1 MLIAPALVFA
11 SVTLAET
18 PAQKT
23 FAVLKTLKGTWGMTD
38 GKETAKIIY
47 KITGAGS
54 TIIETQM
61 PGTSME
67 MVSVYHLDGPNKLV
81 LTHYCAAQNQPTLNL
96 LPGATA
102 KTFNFDFVSGSNMK
116 PTDMHIHAVK
126 YTIVDKNH
134 IITEWQGWMDGKPA
148 GKPEKFDLHRLKA

>member
-1 MLIAPALVFA
+1 MCFRCPT
-11 SVTLAET
+11 S
-18 PAQKT
+18 
-23 FAVLKTLKGTWGMTD
+23 
-38 GKETAKIIY
+38 KE
-47 KITGAGS
+47 
-54 TIIETQM
+54 
-61 PGTSME
+61 
-67 MVSVYHLDGPNKLV
+67 VVNVDHLEGPDNLG
-81 LTHYCAAQNQPTLNL
+81 LTHYSAAQNQRTLNL

-148 GKPEKFDLHRLKA
+148 NKPKKFDLHRMTA